1 MKFTTRDRPNDPHG
15 ICSAYFGFAS
25 QIETVRHA
33 VSILGIR
40 QIEDLVLATSIADAA
55 DVADAD
61 VDLAA
66 HRCDPGT
73 HW

>member
-55 DVADAD
+55 DWPNWRGAGK
-61 VDLAA
+61 DLV
-66 HRCDPGT
+66 GK
-73 HW
+73 